1 MKNANQSVWSK
12 ITNSATFKACTIGV
26 LMRLMLIPVSMIRD
40 LIWERDMTGRS
51 VTEEISSKWGNRQ
64 TLTGPVITVP
74 YQYNTVQ
81 DNRVIKARGYARFLP
96 EELNVEA
103 QVTPEIRYRGIYKVV
118 VYQSEIKAAG
128 TFNFP
133 DFEKLNVKDA
143 LIEWENTFITI
154 GISDLRGIRS
164 DLVFR
169 RDGESKEVI
178 SGAEGSDII
187 SSGVTVKLP
196 LSPDGSKG
204 KGFNFDFELKLN
216 GSHGL
221 FFLPTGKNTHVTMA
235 SDWGT
240 PSFDGDFLPAERD
253 ITPDRF
259 SARWDVFSYNRNFPQ
274 MWTGKI
280 ASVDDFE
287 FGVQLLLPVDQY
299 QKTMRSVK
307 YAVMFIALT
316 FLAFFLTELISRRR
330 IHPMQYLL
338 VSIGLVLFY
347 TLLLAISEQ
356 IGFDWAYL
364 ISASAIVVLITAY
377 SHSVFKHSKP
387 TAIMG
392 GFLTLLYLFLYTVLQ
407 LEDLALLI
415 GSVGLFVALAV
426 IMYVSRK
433 VNWYRSGDEEL
444 PGDASD
450 REQVEMPISGEQP
463 TNFSK

>member
-1 MKNANQSVWSK
+1 MKNTNQSMWSK
-12 ITNSATFKACTIGV
+12 ITNSATFKACTIGILV
-26 LMRLMLIPVSMIRD
+26 LLMLIPVGMTWELIRD
-40 LIWERDMTGRS
+40 REMTGKS

-64 TLTGPVITVP
+64 TLMGPVITVP

-81 DNRVIKARGYARFLP
+81 DDKVIKMYGYARFLP
-96 EELNVEA
+96 EELNIDA
-103 QVTPEIRYRGIYKVV
+103 PMNPEIRYRSIYKVI
-118 VYQSEIKAAG
+118 VYQTDLKVTG
-128 TFNFP
+128 KFNFP
-133 DFEKLNVKDA
+133 EFEKLGIKNAD
-143 LIEWENTFITI
+143 IEWENAFITI

-164 DLVFR
+164 DIVFR
-169 RDGESKEVI
+169 CNGEPKEVMP
-178 SGAEGSDII
+178 GVEGSDIV

-196 LSPDGSKG
+196 LSPDNPKD
-204 KGFNFDFELKLN
+204 FDFDFALTLN

-221 FFLPTGKNTHVTMA
+221 FFLPTGKTTHVTMA

-240 PSFDGDFLPAERD
+240 PSFDGAFLPAERD

-259 SARWDVFSYNRNFPQ
+259 SAHWDVFSYNRNFPQ

-280 ASVDDFE
+280 NGMDNFE

-299 QKTMRSVK
+299 RETTRSVK
-307 YAVMFIALT
+307 YAIVFIALT

-338 VSIGLVLFY
+338 VSLGLVLFY

-356 IGFDWAYL
+356 IGFGWAYL
-364 ISASAIVVLITAY
+364 ISASAIILLITAY
-377 SHSVFKHSKP
+377 SYSIFKQAKP

-392 GFLTLLYLFLYTVLQ
+392 GLLVVLYVFLYTLLQ

-433 VNWYRSGDEEL
+433 VNWYHTQD
-444 PGDASD
+444 DA
-450 REQVEMPISGEQP
+450 P
-463 TNFSK
+463 TDDPADSAYIPEDVK